1 MELGAT
7 LVGQT
12 IAFIL
17 FVWFC
22 MKYVWPPLIQVIEER
37 QQKIADGLRN
47 AEEAEKELALVK
59 KQVAQQVAEAKKA
72 AQAIVD
78 QANQR
83 KVQMIDEA
91 RQEADIERKKI
102 ISQGELQIEAER
114 NRAKEELR
122 KHVGM
127 LAMSGAERIL
137 ERSIENQ
144 AQDDIVKKLVAEI

>member
-1 MELGAT
+1 MDIGAT

-22 MKYVWPPLIQVIEER
+22 MKHVWPPLIQVIEER
-37 QQKIADGLRN
+37 QQKIADGLRS
-47 AEEAEKELALVK
+47 ADQAEKELALVK
-59 KQVAQQVAEAKKA
+59 KQVAQQMADAKQA
-72 AQAIVD
+72 AQAIVE
-78 QANQR
+78 QASQR
-83 KVQMIDEA
+83 KVQIIDEA

-122 KHVGM
+122 QHVGM